1 MTRPWLWLILAA
13 LVGAAP
19 AFADEP
25 SSVAQS
31 CEAMTTALG
40 KARSEGRLG
49 DVTTLLAEAG
59 RPETGCEPKRLFCL
73 GRSAAL
79 AHVEAAY
86 AAADAGRPENAQ
98 RLFEAGRSF
107 GAPWPLLVG
116 LGDAADGA
124 ARIGH
129 DPASWTTASLAYQQA
144 LAAFDEPALCPDEP
158 SAPEAVT
165 AAVLRKMLLAT
176 LLAQPVSFIH
186 DRCAP
191 CTLAFLAHGAINDA
205 HPRPLPIT
213 FADGRAALTPE
224 GLATAK
230 DLASCA
236 LSLRWPRLAVTVHA
250 DARGSAT
257 LNLDLSSRRAAA
269 LRRVLREDGFTGPVE
284 ATAMGKRQP
293 LSIDDPTGL
302 LSAEIDRANRR
313 VELRGTGQPP
323 TALCASMPARG

>member
-1 MTRPWLWLILAA
+1 MRRPWLWLVLAA
-13 LVGAAP
+13 VLGAAP
-19 AFADEP
+19 ASAVEP
-25 SSVAQS
+25 PSLAKS
-31 CEAMTTALG
+31 CEAITTALG
-40 KARSEGRLG
+40 KARSEARLG

-86 AAADAGRPENAQ
+86 AAADAGRAEDAQ
-98 RLFEAGRSF
+98 HLFEAGRVF

-116 LGDAADGA
+116 LGDAADAA

-129 DPASWTTASLAYQQA
+129 EPAAWTKASFAYQQA

-158 SAPEAVT
+158 SASDAVA
-165 AAVLRKMLLAT
+165 AAVLQKMLLAT
-176 LLAQPVSFIH
+176 LLAQPVSLIH

-191 CTLAFLAHGAINDA
+191 CALAFLAHGAIDDA

-213 FADGRAALTPE
+213 FADGRADLTPE
-224 GLATAK
+224 GLATVK

-236 LSLRWPRLAVTVHA
+236 VSLRWSRLSVTVHA
-250 DARGSAT
+250 DARGSAA
-257 LNLDLSSRRAAA
+257 LNLDLSSRRAAV
-269 LRRVLREDGFTGPVE
+269 LRRVLREGGFTGPVE
-284 ATAMGKRQP
+284 AAAMGKRQP

-323 TALCASMPARG
+323 TALCASMPGRG